1 MNIVFIA
8 LDTLR
13 ADHLGCYGHDRVTSP
28 HIDALAARG
37 VRFAQHI
44 SPHIPTHPGYTTM
57 FSGKDVLSHQVV
69 TQGGK
74 GEPAEGVHSLP
85 QVLQRRGFF
94 TAAADNMGRWFNR
107 GYDLYEGYNWN
118 QDPSGAWLKA
128 EAVNGTALR
137 VLDACEQQDKPW
149 FAFLHY
155 WDPHTPYLP
164 PAPFSRMFY
173 AGDEKDPGHDSAH
186 EMMHNYPAFQYYFQ
200 EWMPGLT
207 DVEFPKAQYDAEIA
221 YVDAALAHVFTKV
234 AQMQGAKDTAIIVT
248 SDHGEELDEHQ
259 MWFDHHGLYETN
271 LHVPLIMFH
280 PERLSGGEVR
290 EELTSHVDVA
300 PTVLDLLGLADAAE
314 EEKMEGRSLL
324 CRAGACTPPAVG
336 GAASGAGYEPPPYSD
351 DIAAAVYIT
360 ECAWMKKRGF
370 RTPRYKFIESLYD
383 ELHKRP
389 PFELYDLQADP
400 GEQHNLADEQPEL
413 LARFQARMK
422 KFLAKRLAETGLP
435 DPQSVQD
442 ITLTHVGNVKIAVP
456 EDQRL

>member
-8 LDTLR
+8 IDTLR
-13 ADHLGCYGHDRVTSP
+13 ADRLGCYGHDRVTSP
-28 HIDALAARG
+28 HLDALAARG

-57 FSGKDVLSHQVV
+57 FSGKDVLSHQIV

-74 GEPAEGVHSLP
+74 VDLAESVHLLP
-85 QVLQRRGFF
+85 QVLQRRGYF

-149 FAFLHY
+149 FCFLHY

-173 AGDEKDPGHDSAH
+173 PGDEKDPGNTSAH
-186 EMMHNYPAFQYYFQ
+186 EMMHEYPAFQYYFQ

-234 AQMQGAKDTAIIVT
+234 EQMKSGQDTAIIIT

-271 LHVPLIMFH
+271 LHVPLLMYH
-280 PERLSGGEVR
+280 PERLSGGQVR
-290 EELTSHVDVA
+290 EGLSSHVDLA
-300 PTVLDLLGLADAAE
+300 PTVLDLLGLAEAAE
-314 EEKMEGRSLL
+314 EERMEGRSLL
-324 CRAGACTPPAVG
+324 PALDEGAGAVT
-336 GAASGAGYEPPPYSD
+336 D
-351 DIAAAVYIT
+351 RDAVYIT

-413 LARFQARMK
+413 LAHFQARTQA
-422 KFLAKRLAETGLP
+422 FLEQRLAETGLP
-435 DPQSVQD
+435 DPQSYQD
-442 ITLTHVGNVKIAVP
+442 ITLRQVGNVKIAVP
-456 EDQRL
+456 EDQKLVED

>member
-1 MNIVFIA
+1 MNILFIA
-8 LDTLR
+8 IDTLR
-13 ADHLGCYGHDRVTSP
+13 ADHLGCYGHGRVTSP
-28 HIDALAARG
+28 HIDALAAKG

-57 FSGKDVLSHQVV
+57 FSGKDVLTHQIV

-74 GEPAEGVHSLP
+74 VDLAESVHSLP

-137 VLDACEQQDKPW
+137 VLDECERQDKPW
-149 FAFLHY
+149 FCFLHY

-173 AGDEKDPGHDSAH
+173 SGDEKDPTNDSAH
-186 EMMHNYPAFQYYFQ
+186 EMMHEYPAFMYYFQ

-221 YVDAALAHVFTKV
+221 YGDAALAHVFTKV
-234 AQMQGAKDTAIIVT
+234 AQMKGGEDTAIIIT

-259 MWFDHHGLYETN
+259 MWFDHHGMYETN

-314 EEKMEGRSLL
+314 EEQMEGRSLVSL
-324 CRAGACTPPAVG
+324 LGQDVRAVTDRDCL
-336 GAASGAGYEPPPYSD
+336 
-351 DIAAAVYIT
+351 YIT

-383 ELHKRP
+383 ELHQRP

-400 GEQHNLADEQPEL
+400 GEQHNVADEQPEV
-413 LARFQARMK
+413 LAQFQARMK
-422 KFLAKRLAETGLP
+422 AFLEKRLAETGLP
-435 DPQSVQD
+435 DPQSYQD

-456 EDQRL
+456 EDQKL